1 MDTVNLAVLLLQVH
15 TLFPSPKT
23 EEGVKGG
30 VVLLRMQPPAAA
42 TATAPGDSAGDSSSA
57 AGAPAPTPLSLTATY
72 RDRALQLFS
81 CSSRVPIPP
90 ALLMGAA
97 TAAAD
102 AGEPGAAAVE
112 PLFQSTGVR
121 KAVALARYVDAL
133 QSW

>member
-1 MDTVNLAVLLLQVH
+1 MH

-42 TATAPGDSAGDSSSA
+42 PVTAPGDSAGDSPSA
-57 AGAPAPTPLSLTATY
+57 AGAPAPAPLSLTATY
-72 RDRALQLFS
+72 RDRSLQLFS
-81 CSSRVPIPP
+81 CSRRVPIPP
-90 ALLMGAA
+90 ELLAGAVNGAA
-97 TAAAD
+97 M
-102 AGEPGAAAVE
+102 PGQEAAAAVE